1 MAQIKG
7 DRIGRG
13 KAFALSEGT
22 ALSTAGAALPDWGDE
37 DRVVLLKNAGE
48 AAATVTVAAGDEKI
62 FGSRALSVSIAAGK
76 EAALV
81 LESGPHRRAG
91 GILLKGPAG
100 VTARVLLLG

>member
-13 KAFALSEGT
+13 AAFALSEGT
-22 ALSTAGAALPDWGDE
+22 ALSTAGASLPDWGDE
-37 DRVVLLKNAGE
+37 GRVVLLKNAGE
-48 AAATVTVAAGDEKI
+48 AATVTVAAGDEEI
-62 FGSRALSVSIAAGK
+62 FGSRELSVSIAAGK

>member
-13 KAFALSEGT
+13 AAFALSEGT

-37 DRVVLLKNAGE
+37 GRVVLLKNAGE
-48 AAATVTVAAGDEKI
+48 AATVTVAAGDEEI
-62 FGSRALSVSIAAGK
+62 FGSRELSVSIAAGK
-76 EAALV
+76 DAALV